1 MPNPSGVRFIVIG
14 NPENRRVGLFQA
26 ALAAQGQPAAE
37 VVSWL
42 DVARHFEKLEA
53 LSPEP
58 AVVRIDSAGE
68 DFEVDRELLKAG
80 HEDALQSGATTI
92 EPAKIDAL
100 TYDRGLILC
109 PRQQHFGFLKMLG
122 RLEALFARRPAWKV
136 LSPPKCIATLF
147 DKRETSRLY
156 QSLGVPVPP
165 RLEPV
170 ASLEDLN
177 QRMDEADCR
186 SAFIK
191 MSASSSASCLA
202 IYLRRPRGDFLMT
215 TIEATRT
222 GWYNSLKVRRIDH
235 PRLLSEVVGFLLRE
249 GSQIEEEVPK
259 ARLDG
264 AFFDCRVVVVAGEP
278 AFLVVRQNKHPIT
291 NLHLLGWRGERASL
305 DRDVP
310 PELFAAAM
318 QSCKTVWKAH
328 GCLHVGVDVMFE
340 HGYTGHRVIEAN
352 AFGDLLPNLTRDGLS
367 VYEWEIREVL
377 KAQG

>member
-1 MPNPSGVRFIVIG
+1 MAVRFIVVG

-26 ALAAQGQPAAE
+26 ALAAQRQPAAE

-42 DVARHFEKLEA
+42 DVMQRFERLEA

-58 AVVRIDSAGE
+58 AVVRLDSAGE
-68 DFEVDRELLKAG
+68 DFEVEREFLKAG
-80 HEDALQSGATTI
+80 YQGALAAGATTLAPEAVDALQY
-92 EPAKIDAL
+92 E
-100 TYDRGLILC
+100 RGLILC
-109 PRQQHFGFLKMLG
+109 PRQQHLGFLAALQ
-122 RLEALFARRPAWKV
+122 RLDDLFQRRLAWRV
-136 LSPPKCIATLF
+136 LNPVRDVATLF

-170 ASLEDLN
+170 TSRRELRE
-177 QRMDEADCR
+177 RMDEAGCR

-202 IYLRRPRGDFLMT
+202 IYHRRQQGDCVFT
-215 TIEATRT
+215 TIEPTRS
-222 GWYNSLKVRRIDH
+222 GWYNSLKVRRLEN
-235 PRLLSEVVGFLLRE
+235 PRLLDEVVGFLLRE
-249 GSQIEEEVPK
+249 GSQVEQEVPK

-264 AFFDCRVVVVAGEP
+264 HYFDCRVLMVAGEP
-278 AFLVVRQNKHPIT
+278 AFLVVRQNRHPIT

-310 PELFAAAM
+310 PALFEQAM
-318 QSCKTVWKAH
+318 QSCRTVFAAH
-328 GCLHVGVDVMFE
+328 RCLHLGIDVMFE
-340 HGYTGHRVIEAN
+340 DGYGGHRVIEAN

-367 VYEWEIREVL
+367 VYEWEVREVV
-377 KAQG
+377 GGR